1 MLVVILRYLK
11 KLFCRAAEFCIIPQ
25 GVHFWVKQKQMEQA
39 DDFSVVR
46 L

>member
-1 MLVVILRYLK
+1 MPHK
-11 KLFCRAAEFCIIPQ
+11 APW
-25 GVHFWVKQKQMEQA
+25 GHVKQKQMEQA